1 MKIYTKTGDK
11 GTTSLL
17 GGTRVEKHDLRIE
30 AYGTVDE
37 LNAVTGLLKD
47 KASEN
52 LNLDLFLDIQNN
64 LFVIGSG
71 LAAEKDD
78 LPFDVPGLK
87 ANAEEALERDMDR
100 MDEELPPL
108 RNFVLPG
115 GHEHVSLA
123 HLARTVC
130 RRAERRVAAL
140 MHEEDKGKEALI
152 YLNRLSDYFFTLS
165 RFLTQRLKVEE
176 TPWKP

>member
-11 GTTSLL
+11 GSTSLL

-47 KASEN
+47 KAGDH
-52 LNLDLFLDIQNN
+52 LNVELFKDIQNN

-78 LPFDVPGLK
+78 LPFEVPVLRE
-87 ANAEEALERDMDR
+87 NAEADLEKDMDR
-100 MDEELPPL
+100 MDGELLPL

-115 GHEHVSLA
+115 GHEQVSLA

-140 MHEEDKGKEALI
+140 MHEENKGKEALI
-152 YLNRLSDYFFTLS
+152 YLNRLSDYYFTLS